1 VLPYSLFPYT
11 TLFRSLIFDQGL
23 GHYVLEVSAPILD
36 DAQQKA
42 GGAVNIRLRPDELF
56 KAIQEVRL
64 GERGHAM
71 LLNSAGKPLICPILS
86 ADRHTINTLLMR
98 QITQPRAGWVIA
110 EDDGH

>member
-42 GGAVNIRLRPDELF
+42 VGAVNVRLRPDELF

-71 LLNSAGKPLICPILS
+71 LLNSAGKPLICPIRS
-86 ADRHTINTLLMR
+86 EEHTSELQSR
-98 QITQPRAGWVIA
+98 
-110 EDDGH
+110 GHL